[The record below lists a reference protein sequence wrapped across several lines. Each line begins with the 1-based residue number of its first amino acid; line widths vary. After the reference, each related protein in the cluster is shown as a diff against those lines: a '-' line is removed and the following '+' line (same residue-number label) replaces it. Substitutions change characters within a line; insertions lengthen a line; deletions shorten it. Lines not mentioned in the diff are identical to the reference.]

1 MSATTTELEIP
12 IATMR
17 YDITMPLFEGRVEIP
32 GVRLTPTRMSSMVFG
47 PYPELQNGDF
57 GLCDL
62 NLGYFPPAVD
72 AGWELVGLPVFS
84 KRKPTYQFVF
94 CRTNAGIERPSD
106 LRGKRIGSRS
116 YRTALTVWGRGLL
129 QEHHGLPWRE
139 TTWVVWTKEVFPVHA
154 PDARIEAPSDPQK
167 SVVDALLDGEVDA
180 ILTDI
185 SDTQLMATLEHDERV
200 RRLFPDYAGED
211 ARLYRETGI
220 YTPVHLMVMSRK
232 LDQEHP
238 GLARTLYDAF
248 ERAKQIAYDD
258 ITSDRGGFSVVYLR
272 ERWLE
277 QQAQWGDPWQYGM
290 AANRR
295 TMDTFLAYNVDQGM
309 ISKPLTNEDLFAAS
323 TLDT

>member
-1 MSATTTELEIP
+1 MSATTELELP

-32 GVRLTPTRMSSMVFG
+32 GVRLVPTRMSSMVFG
-47 PYPELQNGDF
+47 PYPELQHGDF

-62 NLGYFPPAVD
+62 NLGYFPPAVEAD
-72 AGWELVGLPVFS
+72 WEIVGLPVFS

-94 CRTNAGIERPSD
+94 CRADARVEHPSD

-129 QEHHGLPWRE
+129 QEHYGLPWRE
-139 TTWVVWTKEVFPVHA
+139 TTWVVWTGEVFPVHA
-154 PDARIEAPSDPQK
+154 PDARIEAPPDPQK
-167 SVVDALLDGEVDA
+167 SVVEALLAGEVDA

-185 SDTQLMATLEHDERV
+185 SDTQLMATLEHDPRV
-200 RRLFPDYAGED
+200 RRLFPDYAAED

-220 YTPVHLMVMSRK
+220 YTPVHLMVLSRK
-232 LDQEHP
+232 LDREHP

-277 QQAQWGDPWQYGM
+277 QQAQWGDPWKYGM

-295 TMDTFLAYNVDQGM
+295 TIDTFLAYNLDQGM
-309 ISKPLTNEDLFAAS
+309 VRAPLSAEALFAAS

>member
-1 MSATTTELEIP
+1 
-12 IATMR
+12 MR

-32 GVRLTPTRMSSMVFG
+32 GVRLKPVRMSSMVFG
-47 PYPELQNGDF
+47 PYPDLQNGDF

-62 NLGYFPPAVD
+62 NLGYFPPAVE
-72 AGWELVGLPVFS
+72 AGWEIVGLPVFS

-129 QEHHGLPWRE
+129 QELHGLPWRE
-139 TTWVVWTKEVFPVHA
+139 TTWVVWTNEVFPVHA
-154 PDARIEAPSDPQK
+154 PDARIEAPPDPQK
-167 SVVDALLDGEVDA
+167 SVVQALLDGDVDA

-185 SDTQLMATLEHDERV
+185 SDTQFMATLEHDGRV
-200 RRLFPDYAGED
+200 RRLFPDYAAED
-211 ARLYRETGI
+211 LKLYREMGI

-232 LDQEHP
+232 LDRAHP
-238 GLARTLYDAF
+238 ELARKLYDAF
-248 ERAKQIAYDD
+248 EQAKQIAYDD
-258 ITSDRGGFSVVYLR
+258 ITSDRGGLTVVYLR

-277 QQAQWGDPWQYGM
+277 QQAQWGDPWKYGM

-295 TMDTFLAYNVDQGM
+295 TPDTFMAYNVDQGM
-309 ISKPLTNEDLFAAS
+309 IRGPLGNDALFAAG
-323 TLDT
+323 TLET

>member
-1 MSATTTELEIP
+1 MTATAELEIP

-32 GVRLTPTRMSSMVFG
+32 GVRLTPARMSSMVFG

-62 NLGYFPPAVD
+62 NLGYFPPAVE

-129 QEHHGLPWRE
+129 QEFHGLPWRE

-154 PDARIEAPSDPQK
+154 ADARIEAARDPQQ

-185 SDTQLMATLEHDERV
+185 SDTQLMATLEHDARV
-200 RRLFPDYAGED
+200 RRLFPDYAAED

-220 YTPVHLMVMSRK
+220 YTPVHLMVLSRK
-232 LDQEHP
+232 LDREHP

-258 ITSDRGGFSVVYLR
+258 VTSDRGGFSVVYLR

-277 QQAQWGDPWQYGM
+277 QQAQWGDPWKYGM
-290 AANRR
+290 AANQR
-295 TMDTFLAYNVDQGM
+295 TMDTFMAYNVDQGM
-309 ISKPLTNEDLFAAS
+309 VSKPLSNAELFAAS
-323 TLDT
+323 TLAT